1 MALLLQATRSLTL
14 TLQLAFIGAVLAVT
28 GFFIVAGNPVEFW
41 RGLLLEVIEVWQQL
55 GMNDQANMLQTEIDV
70 ISGQMTIVAALT
82 IWSVYVANC
91 VLGYWLYRQQP
102 AVGHP
107 YGRFRNLNFGRVI
120 ALVTALAS
128 VGAYISGALW
138 LQNIAFIMFAMF
150 WLQGLAIVHWSHGQG
165 FMPVF
170 GVIAVY
176 VLMPFLNVILLMGLA
191 VTGYIDAWFGF
202 RRVRTA

>member
-1 MALLLQATRSLTL
+1 
-14 TLQLAFIGAVLAVT
+14 
-28 GFFIVAGNPVEFW
+28 
-41 RGLLLEVIEVWQQL
+41 
-55 GMNDQANMLQTEIDV
+55 
-70 ISGQMTIVAALT
+70 
-82 IWSVYVANC
+82 
-91 VLGYWLYRQQP
+91 LYRQQP
-102 AVGHP
+102 DVNHP
-107 YGRFRNLNFGRVI
+107 YGRFRSLNFGRVI
-120 ALVTALAS
+120 ALATALAS
-128 VGAYISGALW
+128 VGAYLSGALW

-202 RRVRTA
+202 RRLRTA